1 MYTVIYSA
9 FVFTQGKA
17 GFVSEGSNNARDSAR
32 APLFSY
38 VNENKLKSIDTYAR
52 KKPWAVSILIL
63 IACLWSLYPH
73 T

>member
-38 VNENKLKSIDTYAR
+38 VNENKLKSIDTYAC
-52 KKPWAVSILIL
+52 KKPWAISILMFL
-63 IACLWSLYPH
+63 IACLWLYPY

>member
-1 MYTVIYSA
+1 MYAVIYNA

-17 GFVSEGSNNARDSAR
+17 GFVAEGSNHARDSAR

-52 KKPWAVSILIL
+52 K
-63 IACLWSLYPH
+63 
-73 T
+73 